1 MVEKI
6 LVVEDELAL
15 RETITYNLQQQG
27 YEVLTAEDGDIAV
40 QIAKEHRPDLML
52 LDLMLPKMDGFEVCR
67 ILRKEMNLPILILT
81 ARSSEIDRVLGLE
94 MGADDYI
101 IKPFSMRELLSRVK
115 AQLRRM
121 KMIREEISTQSAEE
135 EAISKDILTFDNL
148 KIDIIRREV
157 LRDGKVMALKPKE
170 FELLQ
175 YLAKHHRA
183 ALSRDT
189 ILREVWGWEYTG
201 GTRTVDVHI
210 RWLREKI
217 EDNPAKPSRIIT
229 VHGIGYRF
237 EG

>member
-1 MVEKI
+1 MAEKI

-27 YEVLTAEDGDIAV
+27 YEVIAAEDGETAI
-40 QIAKEHRPDLML
+40 QLAKENRPDLML
-52 LDLMLPKMDGFEVCR
+52 LDIMLPNVDGFEVCR
-67 ILRKEMNLPILILT
+67 ILRKEMNLPILMLT

-101 IKPFSMRELLSRVK
+101 VKPFSMRELLSRVK

-121 KMIREEISTQSAEE
+121 KMIREEIDNQSPDGNVNEG
-135 EAISKDILTFDNL
+135 DILRFDNL
-148 KIDIIRREV
+148 QIDILRREV
-157 LRDGKVMALKPKE
+157 SRDGKILAMKPKE
-170 FELLQ
+170 YDLLH
-175 YLAKHHRA
+175 YLAKHRRA

-217 EDNPAKPSRIIT
+217 EEDPANPSRIIT
-229 VHGIGYRF
+229 IHGIGYRF